1 MQSCIRGSNKPVTP
15 KLSQLHAKGAVL
27 TQIEGLVL
35 PEEIEHLKNIGD
47 TQGLR
52 PSQTVS
58 GSASSIVSEARTSR
72 SAFLPKGNDKVVE
85 CIEERLATVAGQAR
99 THLEPL
105 QITDYTHK
113 QQFKQHHDYFN
124 AGEGMPERTTTIF
137 TYLEDSGVSDG
148 ACGGATCFHQL
159 EGLDAPLCV
168 FPKRGNALMWS
179 NRKPNGEVNPAT
191 LHSGEPITCAGAHK
205 VGLNAWFRDQPYAP

>member
-1 MQSCIRGSNKPVTP
+1 MQSCIPGSTKQVNP
-15 KLSQLHAKGAVL
+15 KLSQLHADGAVL
-27 TQIEGLVL
+27 IEIKELVL
-35 PEEIEHLKNIGD
+35 EEEITHLRKVGD
-47 TQGLR
+47 EQGLA

-58 GSASSIVSEARTSR
+58 GTASSIVSEARTSR
-72 SAFLPKGNDKVVE
+72 SAFLPKGKDPVVR
-85 CIEERLATVAGQAR
+85 CIEDRLSTIAGEAR

-113 QQFKQHHDYFN
+113 QQFRKHHDYFN
-124 AGEGMPERTTTIF
+124 AGEGKPERTTTIF
-137 TYLEDSGVSDG
+137 TYLQDSGVSDG

-159 EGLDAPLCV
+159 EGRDAPLCV

-179 NRKPNGEVNPAT
+179 NRKPNGDVNPAT

-205 VGLNAWFRDQPYAP
+205 VGLNAWFRDQPFA